1 MKKTLDIHTHT
12 CFSDG
17 TDTPE
22 ELMDKALAKGVTT
35 LAVTD
40 HDTVE
45 GVKAALT
52 RVPRGLTLIPGVE
65 LSCRGRAGKCHIL
78 GLGVDVESAALK
90 SALETLASLR
100 RAKLERRLGMLA
112 DRGLKL
118 PDREAEALRALPSAG
133 KPHIVAAL
141 IRLGLMEDREAA
153 FALLKEGDR
162 GTDRLDA
169 ETAVAAVLAAGGV
182 PVWAHPRGGVDGA
195 VEEAEFRALLPELIS
210 YGLGGME
217 CWYSLYPS
225 SLCRELSWIAGENG
239 LLISA
244 GSDYH
249 GDNKAVPLGQLS
261 ADEPGPSKADV
272 SVLTAL

>member
-1 MKKTLDIHTHT
+1 MEQNVDLHTHT

-22 ELMDKALAKGVTT
+22 ELMRKALERGIGT
-35 LAVTD
+35 LAITD

-52 RVPRGLTLIPGVE
+52 RVSRGLALIPGVE

-78 GLGVDVESAALK
+78 GLGVDVVSAALL
-90 SALETLASLR
+90 SALDSLAALR
-100 RAKLERRLGMLA
+100 SAKLERRLRMLA
-112 DRGLKL
+112 DRGLGL
-118 PDREAEALRALPSAG
+118 PDREADALRALPAAG
-133 KPHIVAAL
+133 KPHVAQAL
-141 IRLGLMEDREAA
+141 VRLGLVESREAA

-162 GTDRLDA
+162 DADRLDA
-169 ETAVAAVLAAGGV
+169 QSAMAAILAAGGV

-195 VEEAEFRALLPELIS
+195 VGEAEFQALLPELIS
-210 YGLGGME
+210 YGLRGME
-217 CWYSLYPS
+217 CWYSLYPA
-225 SLCRELSWIAGENG
+225 SLCRELSKIARENR

-249 GDNKAVPLGQLS
+249 GKNKSVPLGKLC
-261 ADEPGPSKADV
+261 ADEAGPSEEEV
-272 SVLTAL
+272 SALTAL

>member
-1 MKKTLDIHTHT
+1 MEKTVDLHTHT

-22 ELMDKALAKGVTT
+22 ELMGKALERGIGT
-35 LAVTD
+35 LAITD

-52 RVPRGLTLIPGVE
+52 RVPRGLALIPGVE

-78 GLGVDVESAALK
+78 GLGVDAESPALK
-90 SALETLASLR
+90 SALEVLAALR
-100 RAKLERRLGMLA
+100 RAKLERRLRMLA
-112 DRGLKL
+112 DRGLGL
-118 PDREAEALRALPSAG
+118 PDQEADALRALPAAG
-133 KPHIVAAL
+133 KPHVVEAL
-141 IRLGLMEDREAA
+141 VRLSLVESREAA

-162 GTDRLDA
+162 DADRLDA
-169 ETAVAAVLAAGGV
+169 QSAVAAILTAGGI

-195 VEEAEFRALLPELIS
+195 VGEAEFRALLPELVS
-210 YGLGGME
+210 YGLRGME
-217 CWYSLYPS
+217 CWYSLYPA
-225 SLCRELSWIAGENG
+225 SLCRELSAIAHKNG
-239 LLISA
+239 LLVSA

-249 GDNKAVPLGQLS
+249 GTNKPVSLGRLC
-261 ADEPGPSKADV
+261 ADGAGASKADV